1 MTEEDVLGL
10 SDVIAG
16 PEVNG
21 KYSADLFVKRA
32 VSIFHQHR
40 KMEESGRGR
49 PWFTYLSFQSVH
61 DPLQVPHNYK
71 KNVCNYKDT
80 SRYFYSAMVS
90 SLDHSVDRVIQGL
103 KATGFYENT
112 IIAFTTDNGGAVNMG
127 GNNWPLRG
135 TKGTL
140 FEELMTKCLPT
151 GEFILICR
159 EGPAAWHSSTPRCCG
174 GRDTPA
180 ST

>member
-1 MTEEDVLGL
+1 MESLWLTAGVE
-10 SDVIAG
+10 G

-21 KYSADLFVKRA
+21 KYSADLFVNRA
-32 VSIFHQHR
+32 LSIFEEHR
-40 KMEESGRGR
+40 KLEDSGHGR

-71 KNVCNYKDT
+71 NNVCNYKDS

-90 SLDHSVDRVIQGL
+90 SLDHSVDRVVQGL

-140 FEELMTKCLPT
+140 FEELCLT
-151 GEFILICR
+151 IDHQENLY
-159 EGPAAWHSSTPRCCG
+159 S
-174 GRDTPA
+174 
-180 ST
+180 